1 MESIA
6 ETTATAVRNAPKCDQ
21 AAANELIRVLNE
33 IRRECCLDA
42 LKKRID
48 ERLRYKKPCTILERD
63 LAIVW
68 PRDERDQ
75 LKREKEIHA
84 FAAANGWLATIL
96 DPGIRVTFREVG
108 T

>member
-1 MESIA
+1 M
-6 ETTATAVRNAPKCDQ
+6 Q
-21 AAANELIRVLNE
+21 

-42 LKKRID
+42 LKKRIE
-48 ERLRYKKPCTILERD
+48 ERLRCKKFCTILERD
-63 LAIVW
+63 LTRVW

-84 FAAANGWLATIL
+84 FAATHGWLATIL

-108 T
+108 I